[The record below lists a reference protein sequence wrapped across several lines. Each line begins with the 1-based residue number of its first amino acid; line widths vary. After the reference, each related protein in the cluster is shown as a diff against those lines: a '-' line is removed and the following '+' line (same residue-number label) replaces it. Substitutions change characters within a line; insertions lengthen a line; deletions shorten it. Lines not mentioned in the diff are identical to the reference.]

1 VSECHNSLRVTL
13 SVLEST
19 ETDFWDQKRLVFSTK
34 YTVWKILSNKTSCE
48 KCFCILKKHTFFD
61 DYKVS
66 EWDNSWK
73 IWIDQTEIE
82 TLTLKKSHFQS
93 GPRNIHSNFPLMYFK
108 VIKKISFIWCKK
120 VLFTICFRHYFLILC
135 SLYWNWQVSVVL
147 KNQSQ
152 WTLLQKLSLLDC
164 CDNETIEKRVFL
176 QTIIDLFLDDC
187 KVSLVSQWDINW
199 IIWVDQTKNDFFFK
213 C

>member
-1 VSECHNSLRVTL
+1 MGVHQKIFEVQRPAHFRKITFQIIDF
-13 SVLEST
+13 T
-19 ETDFWDQKRLVFSTK
+19 EMYCPFSFLFPFSFFSFSYFLNDF
-34 YTVWKILSNKTSCE
+34 
-48 KCFCILKKHTFFD
+48 
-61 DYKVS
+61 KVS

-135 SLYWNWQVSVVL
+135 SLYWKWNDSLSKFYDSVE
-147 KNQSQ
+147 S
-152 WTLLQKLSLLDC
+152 T
-164 CDNETIEKRVFL
+164 EEM
-176 QTIIDLFLDDC
+176 LF
-187 KVSLVSQWDINW
+187 
-199 IIWVDQTKNDFFFK
+199 
-213 C
+213 